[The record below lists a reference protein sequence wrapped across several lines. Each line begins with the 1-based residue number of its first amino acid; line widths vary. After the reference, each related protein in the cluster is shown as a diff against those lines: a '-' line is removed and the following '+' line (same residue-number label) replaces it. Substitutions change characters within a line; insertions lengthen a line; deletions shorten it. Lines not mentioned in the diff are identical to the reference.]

1 MSIRKAV
8 SLAEKALDL
17 SWDGAL
23 PVDPQEIAEDLLIKN
38 FSESGDDSLPVVVRG
53 RSSEFLDGCSGQ
65 ARLAKDSSG
74 YYYLCEYNKE
84 EISYRTRFTIAHEL
98 AHVMLGHVREGRA
111 PKRDKSFNNYND
123 PDEIAANAFAAN
135 LLMPE
140 DLVRDLY
147 GSARNVQ
154 DLAEAFGVSSVA
166 MTYRLKNLGII

>member
-8 SLAEKALDL
+8 SLADKALDL
-17 SWDGAL
+17 SWDGTL
-23 PVDPQEIAEDLLIKN
+23 PVDPKEIAEDLLIKN
-38 FSESGDDSLPVVVRG
+38 FSGSGDDKLPVVVRG
-53 RSSEFLDGCSGQ
+53 RSSSFLEGVSGQ
-65 ARLAKDSSG
+65 ARLAKDRDG

-111 PKRDKSFNNYND
+111 PKRDTAFNNYQD
-123 PDEIAANAFAAN
+123 PDEVAANAFAAN

-147 GSARNVQ
+147 RSARSVQ
-154 DLAEAFGVSSVA
+154 DLAEAFGVSSAA